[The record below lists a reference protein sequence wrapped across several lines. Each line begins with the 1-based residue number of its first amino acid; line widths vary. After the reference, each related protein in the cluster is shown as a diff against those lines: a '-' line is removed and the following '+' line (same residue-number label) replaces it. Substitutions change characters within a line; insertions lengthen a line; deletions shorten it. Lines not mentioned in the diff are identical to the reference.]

1 MTPSKHWS
9 QLDGHDTLVY
19 VSSHFSS
26 RPREDYWF
34 SLGRFQIT
42 STLVAVLLGAFGM
55 LAWVFSG
62 GRTTQLTAFTPD
74 LVFSGQVWRLFTW
87 PIAES
92 MSLWSVLTLVMLWYF
107 GRDLEAGIG
116 RNAMA
121 KLLLGIWLSLTV
133 AGAIVGVIFPD
144 AVLAGLNLIQFAIL
158 LVWIAE
164 NPRRPFFF
172 GIPAWVLGSVLLG
185 IQVLQLVGYRM
196 FGGLFLLLFGLI
208 GAAMAAR
215 SVGLLS
221 NATFIPGHRTSSH
234 GGRAAKTG
242 SHHSRASRQP
252 SRHERRHTSDEDRMD
267 DLLGKIS
274 SNGIHS
280 LSKGERAELEKLRQ
294 RRRR

>member
-1 MTPSKHWS
+1 MAPSKHWS
-9 QLDGHDTLVY
+9 QLDRHDTLGY
-19 VSSHFSS
+19 VSSQFPS

-55 LAWVFSG
+55 LAWVIVPPLSG
-62 GRTTQLTAFTPD
+62 ALFFTPD
-74 LVFSGQVWRLFTW
+74 AVFSGQVWRLFTW
-87 PIAES
+87 PLAES
-92 MSLWSVLTLVMLWYF
+92 LSLWSILTLVMLWYF
-107 GRDLEAGIG
+107 GRDLEAAIG

-121 KLLLGIWLSLTV
+121 KLLLGIWASMTV
-133 AGAIVGVIFPD
+133 AGAVVGVLLPD
-144 AVLAGLNLIQFAIL
+144 AALAGLNLIQFAIL

-185 IQVLQLVGYRM
+185 IQVLQLVGFRM
-196 FGGLFLLLFGLI
+196 WGSLFVLLFGLL

-221 NATFIPGHRTSSH
+221 SATFIPGGRSGGQGGHTATS
-234 GGRAAKTG
+234 R
-242 SHHSRASRQP
+242 SHHSHAQRQP

-274 SNGIHS
+274 ANGIHS
-280 LSKGERAELEKLRQ
+280 LSKGERAELEKLRE

>member
-1 MTPSKHWS
+1 M
-9 QLDGHDTLVY
+9 
-19 VSSHFSS
+19 SSHFSS

-42 STLVAVLLGAFGM
+42 STLVAVLLGIFGM

-62 GRTTQLTAFTPD
+62 GRTTQLAAFTPES
-74 LVFSGQVWRLFTW
+74 VFSGQVWRLFTW

-92 MSLWSVLTLVMLWYF
+92 LSLWSVLTLVMLWYF
-107 GRDLEAGIG
+107 GRDLEAGVG

-121 KLLLGIWLSLTV
+121 KLLLGIWVSMTV
-133 AGAIVGVIFPD
+133 AGVIVGVIFPD
-144 AVLAGLNLIQFAIL
+144 AVLAGLNLIQFAVL

-185 IQVLQLVGYRM
+185 IQVLQLFGYRM
-196 FGGLFLLLFGLI
+196 FGSLFLLLFGLI

-221 NATFIPGHRTSSH
+221 GAHFIPGGHAARAPRTSSH
-234 GGRAAKTG
+234 HPHAPRP
-242 SHHSRASRQP
+242 P

-274 SNGIHS
+274 ANGIHS